1 VQEAKANPRKLTGE
15 VDLSL
20 CSTKDEKVH
29 DKRFVFCIV
38 TARYNIYLEA
48 ASHEEM
54 LGWMCSIDEVK
65 MVQSM
70 PAHAHAH
77 THARTHD
84 THDTCT
90 TDTPRTHARTRGA

>member
-1 VQEAKANPRKLTGE
+1 VQEAKANPRKPTGE

-65 MVQSM
+65 MVQSV
-70 PAHAHAH
+70 HATRH
-77 THARTHD
+77 TRHTRDTRDTHD
-84 THDTCT
+84 TH
-90 TDTPRTHARTRGA
+90 THTHTHTHN

>member
-1 VQEAKANPRKLTGE
+1 MQEAKANPRKPTGE

-65 MVQSM
+65 MVQSTL
-70 PAHAHAH
+70 AHAH
-77 THARTHD
+77 TRTHA
-84 THDTCT
+84 THTHK
-90 TDTPRTHARTRGA
+90 TDTPRTRGA

>member
-1 VQEAKANPRKLTGE
+1 MQEAKANPRKPTGE

-65 MVQSM
+65 MVQSTL
-70 PAHAHAH
+70 AH
-77 THARTHD
+77 TRTHA
-84 THDTCT
+84 THTHT
-90 TDTPRTHARTRGA
+90 TDTRGA

>member
-1 VQEAKANPRKLTGE
+1 MQEAKANPRKPTGE

-65 MVQSM
+65 MVQSVY
-70 PAHAHAH
+70 ANTH
-77 THARTHD
+77 THTRTQTQL
-84 THDTCT
+84 THHA
-90 TDTPRTHARTRGA
+90 RTHARTRGT